1 MAHFEQATSVTRD
14 GETGHFLARLDED
27 WCVWSPAGG
36 YLIALVLRAV
46 AQSTEFPL
54 PLSLCCH
61 FLAAPKLGEVALAVR
76 SLRKTRV
83 AESLQV
89 SMLQAD
95 KPVLEALVWCGAAID
110 EGYAHRDASMP
121 EVAARDTLAAQQPPQ
136 GVPGFQTLWKHFEH
150 RACGPLHWQ
159 REQSAE
165 PRQRDWIRLREFP
178 QGADAF
184 LDAGRC
190 ALVLDTFTWPA
201 AAHAH
206 VGDPR
211 FIAPTLS
218 FSIEFQERT
227 RSEWLLSDAYAPC
240 ATTGRIAVHN
250 RLWSPDGALLATGNG
265 TLICRPRPQR

>member
-1 MAHFEQATSVTRD
+1 MSTFEQATSVTENNGRL
-14 GETGHFLARLDED
+14 LARLDED

-36 YLIALVLRAV
+36 YLISLALRA
-46 AQSTEFPL
+46 AARKTEFAA
-54 PLSLCCH
+54 PLSLACH
-61 FLAAPKLGEVALAVR
+61 FLATPKVGEVDLIVT

-83 AESLQV
+83 AESLRV
-89 SMLQAD
+89 TIAQAD
-95 KPVLEALVWCGAAID
+95 KPMLEVMLWCGVAI
-110 EGYAHRDASMP
+110 EQGYEHCDAVVP
-121 EVAARDTLAAQQPPQ
+121 EVAAHDSIQPQEPPQ

-159 REQSAE
+159 REERAA

-178 QGADAF
+178 SDADAF

-190 ALVLDTFTWPA
+190 ALVLDSFTWPA

-218 FSIEFQERT
+218 FAIEFQHRA
-227 RSEWLLSDAYAPC
+227 RGEWLLSDASAPS
-240 ATTGRIAVHN
+240 ATEGRIVVHN
-250 RLWSPDGALLATGNG
+250 RVWSGDGLLLATGNG